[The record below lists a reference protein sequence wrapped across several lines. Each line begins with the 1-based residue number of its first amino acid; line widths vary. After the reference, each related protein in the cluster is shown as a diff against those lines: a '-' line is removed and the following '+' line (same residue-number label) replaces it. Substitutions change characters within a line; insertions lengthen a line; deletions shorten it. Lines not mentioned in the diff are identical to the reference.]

1 MPKAASKNM
10 STNRPVFDLQVMK
23 VIIIYKIIYL

>member
-10 STNRPVFDLQVMK
+10 LINHPVFDLQVME
-23 VIIIYKIIYL
+23 VIIAYKIIYL